1 MRRCVGIQRNIKEP
15 NPVPH
20 VNGLRCKEC
29 GTDYNVEPLYVCDFC
44 FGPLEVT
51 YDYEAVSRSISRQ
64 SIESGP
70 ATLWRYADLL
80 PADSANAVDIGAGLT
95 PLIKADNLGEVLGLE
110 NLWIKNDT
118 ANPTHSFK
126 DRVVSVAATKTVE
139 FGFDTLACPS
149 TGNLAGATAAH
160 GRKARLNTMVFVPH
174 DLERAK
180 INMAAIFGSV
190 ILVRGNYDDVNRLC
204 SELADERRWAFVNV
218 NMRPYYSEGS
228 KSLGFEVA
236 EQLGWRAPRHIIVPV
251 ASGSLLTKVWK
262 GLREFTDLGII
273 EDAETSMHV
282 AQAEGCS
289 PVARAVQDGES
300 HPRPVVPNTVAKS
313 LAIGSPAD
321 GYYSAKITTE
331 SGGKGCVVPEEDVAA
346 GIRLLAETEGIFAET
361 AGGVVISALKQL
373 ADSGAIRRD
382 EETVALITGSG
393 LKTMDA
399 VEDTIRVTT
408 IDATV
413 TSFDEMMMGAVA

>member
-1 MRRCVGIQRNIKEP
+1 M
-15 NPVPH
+15 PH
-20 VNGLRCKEC
+20 VKGLRCKEC

-51 YDYEAVSRSISRQ
+51 YDYEAVSRSISRE

-373 ADSGAIRRD
+373 ADVGAIRRD

-413 TSFDEMMMGAVA
+413 SSFDEMMMGAVA

>member
-1 MRRCVGIQRNIKEP
+1 MP
-15 NPVPH
+15 Y
-20 VNGLRCKEC
+20 VNGLSCKEC
-29 GTDYNVEPLYVCDFC
+29 GTDYPIEPLYVCDFC
-44 FGPLEVT
+44 FGPLEVS
-51 YDYEAVSRSISRQ
+51 YDYQAVSRSISRE
-64 SIESGP
+64 SIERGP
-70 ATLWRYADLL
+70 STLWRYADLL
-80 PADSANAVDIGAGLT
+80 PADAGNAVDIGAGLT
-95 PLIKADNLGEVLGLE
+95 PLIKADNLGEVLGLD

-262 GLREFTDLGII
+262 GLREFTELGLI
-273 EDAETSMHV
+273 EDTGDVDACG
-282 AQAEGCS
+282 A
-289 PVARAVQDGES
+289 
-300 HPRPVVPNTVAKS
+300 
-313 LAIGSPAD
+313 
-321 GYYSAKITTE
+321 
-331 SGGKGCVVPEEDVAA
+331 SGGLRACSV
-346 GIRLLAETEGIFAET
+346 RC
-361 AGGVVISALKQL
+361 AGGSDAPTPCCAGHGCEVFGDRESCRWVLLGEGHYGIWW
-373 ADSGAIRRD
+373 
-382 EETVALITGSG
+382 SG
-393 LKTMDA
+393 LHRA
-399 VEDTIRVTT
+399 GGGCGGGN
-408 IDATV
+408 
-413 TSFDEMMMGAVA
+413 TSAG